1 MASKVVQ
8 TIFCFNPPETVE
20 NEALVV
26 IRCDDGEDY
35 FWNKDTDRS
44 ELDTHTK
51 SIVDAFFN
59 GLT

>member
-8 TIFCFNPPETVE
+8 AIYCFKAAETVE
-20 NEALVV
+20 NEALV
-26 IRCDDGEDY
+26 IIKCDDGEDY

-44 ELDTHTK
+44 ELDAHTK

-59 GLT
+59 GI

>member
-8 TIFCFNPPETVE
+8 TIFSFKPPETVE
-20 NEALVV
+20 NEALVI

-44 ELDTHTK
+44 ELDAHTK

-59 GLT
+59 GL